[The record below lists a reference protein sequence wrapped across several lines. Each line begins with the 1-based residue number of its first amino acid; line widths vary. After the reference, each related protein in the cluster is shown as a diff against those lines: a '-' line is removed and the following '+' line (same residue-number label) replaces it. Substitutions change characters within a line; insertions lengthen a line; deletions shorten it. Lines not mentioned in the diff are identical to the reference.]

1 MTETSFKDKTWKH
14 WIFFPHHIV
23 SPFIRVSMENS
34 SILSLGQFCDGAI
47 RKNYKL
53 ILWGK
58 KLKMNKTT
66 GRIFPRGPLLHR
78 GDCRGWDGNNSQLVL
93 VWLKTNSQNEWFCYI
108 LMEDRISI
116 FQFAHSTLIY
126 VFTLIWSDRTCIYVL
141 GWPWHHLP
149 WVSFDNQIN
158 VTFRNFDT
166 RLSA

>member
-1 MTETSFKDKTWKH
+1 MEPFH
-14 WIFFPHHIV
+14 FIQFP
-23 SPFIRVSMENS
+23 PFTRVSMENS
-34 SILSLGQFCDGAI
+34 FILSLGQFCDGAI

-66 GRIFPRGPLLHR
+66 GRIFPRGPLLDR
-78 GDCRGWDGNNSQLVL
+78 GDCKGWGGNKSRLLLLVKLDKWNSE
-93 VWLKTNSQNEWFCYI
+93 NEWFCYI

-126 VFTLIWSDRTCIYVL
+126 VFTLIWSDLTSIYVL

-149 WVSFDNQIN
+149 WVSFDNQIIAR
-158 VTFRNFDT
+158 FRNFDT